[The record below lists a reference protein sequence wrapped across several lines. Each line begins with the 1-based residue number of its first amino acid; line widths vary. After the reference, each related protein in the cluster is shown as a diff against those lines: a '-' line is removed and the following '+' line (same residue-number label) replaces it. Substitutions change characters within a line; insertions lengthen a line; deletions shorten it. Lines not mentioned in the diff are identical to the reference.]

1 MARIAILGAGGWGTA
16 LATLAA
22 NKGHEVS
29 LWARSEASADE
40 LRSTRVNQRH
50 LPGVIIP
57 PEVQI
62 SNLLDPASEAEYIF
76 WTTPSTALA
85 AIAEKVANSITLGQN
100 TVLISCVKGLAHE
113 RLLRM
118 SKTGS

>member
-16 LATLAA
+16 LAILAA
-22 NKGHEVS
+22 KKGHEVS
-29 LWARSEASADE
+29 LRARSESSADE

-62 SNLLDPASEAEYIF
+62 SNQLNPTGEAEYIF
-76 WTTPSTALA
+76 WTPPNEA
-85 AIAEKVANSITLGQN
+85 VN
-100 TVLISCVKGLAHE
+100 
-113 RLLRM
+113 RLLSRDLRPEAD
-118 SKTGS
+118 